1 MKLRRTARATNPR
14 ATNLRAGNGGDW
26 TTRRGI
32 LRSRGVAVTALAAA
46 AVLLVTGAII
56 YPGFKTTE
64 VELNDGGVWVVS
76 KSKNAVGRLNYPSRV
91 LDGALTPA
99 STTFDILQNAGD
111 VFVDDETG
119 STLNQVSPA
128 NMRLGGDKQL
138 PGSAEV
144 SFGSAVI
151 SVTDAASGKVWA
163 VSPSTVNGFDQE
175 ASEPV
180 MVGSEGL
187 VSAVGTDD
195 RIYSAD
201 PKSGAVTVTTVDA
214 NGEVVSTDS
223 SSWGELKGA
232 GDLQI
237 TVVGDKPVVLDAA
250 AGRLFLPGGKRLQLD
265 NARDAKLQQG
275 GPASDFVAVST
286 QKALLKLPLDG
297 STAKTVAFD
306 GEGVPAAPVQLAGCV
321 HAAWSGANKYVR
333 DCVNDA
339 DDKNVD
345 VPKASASP
353 SYVFRVNRDLVVLND
368 VNSGNVWLVN
378 QNMQLVNNW
387 EDVIPPKET
396 SDDADKDSADEVQ
409 QTVLP
414 DRTKPNSAPVANP
427 DAFGVRAG
435 KTTILPVLDND
446 TDPDGDILTVRA
458 QADMKSGSLSP
469 IYGATGFQIAVPAD
483 KTGTET
489 FKYTVDDGRG
499 LSGTA
504 DVALKIVP
512 PGENSAPRQKPNRNT
527 TLVLQAGKSIT
538 QNILTDWI
546 DPDGDDLFAV
556 SATSQD
562 PQDQVRIRPDGQ
574 LTFQDSGA
582 APGRKVLTVT
592 VSDGQATTEGKIT
605 VDVRAAGAL
614 PPIANADHVIAVA
627 GADTVITPL
636 KNDSDPQG
644 GVLRLAQAT
653 PDAQSS
659 ATLNPDQ
666 QTFTFNS
673 SSLGAHYV
681 SYLVTNG
688 PASAQQL
695 VRVDVVAGNNEG
707 APVAVRD
714 IALLPTGGNV
724 LVDVLGNDS
733 DPSGGVLVVQSVT
746 ADADLPVSVA
756 VLDHSVVRITDVRAE
771 GQLTIKYAVSNGR
784 SSATGE
790 ISVLV
795 VPAPTKL
802 QAPQAKPDEATVRTN
817 DVVSIP
823 VLANDTDPSGR
834 KLTLVHDLAQQ
845 PDTADGRMFV
855 SGDYLR
861 FVAGAEPKTV
871 YAIYKVQ
878 NESGQVDSQQ
888 VTIRIQ
894 ARDDERN
901 SRPEPRN
908 LTARVVAGMVVK
920 IPVPLDGID
929 ANGDSV
935 QLLGIDKA
943 PGMGTAVVK
952 EGYLEFTA
960 AGDGAGTDTFTY
972 RVRDRIGAENTGTV
986 IVGIAPPEPNN
997 QKPIAVDDAVDIR
1010 PGRNVAV
1017 EALSNDS
1024 DPDGDPIA
1032 LLSDA
1037 FEAKPELQ
1045 VEATDS
1051 SKVRFRAPAVTGNE
1065 SIRYQIQDDK
1075 EAQGSAVIRIRVSPD
1090 AALQRPIA
1098 KDDTVTLAETLG
1110 KSAVDVPVLKND
1122 SDPDGVAEELR
1133 ITLPDGNMN
1142 ARDGGSG
1149 NVVVTLAP
1157 HEQIIPYTVTDADGL
1172 ASSAVMWIPGQGAQ
1186 YPTLARTD
1194 AVDIMAGTEI
1204 TLDLK
1209 EYVRVRDGRSPRITV
1224 ADSVKVQGA
1233 SPEGVISGDGTAL
1246 RYAAKADYVGP
1257 GSLTFEVTDG
1267 NGPDDPEG
1275 LKSTLVI
1282 MTRVLPDPNAN
1293 HPPTF
1298 SGASLDVPKAE
1309 TAALDLRPL
1318 AADVDEKDKGNLKFE
1333 LDGELP
1339 SGFSASL
1346 EGTTLKVR
1354 AENTVPA
1361 GFTGNIPVRVT
1372 DGRSPAVKAT
1382 IAARHVASNRPM
1394 PVANDDI
1401 VEKANAGQTE
1411 TVNVL
1416 GNDVNPFSDTALK
1429 IVAATVETGSAAG
1442 SPTFAGD
1449 SVTVTPAA
1457 GSKGVMVVRYTVVD
1471 KTGDVSRQTAGR
1483 LRLTVRDAPD
1493 APSAPSATDVR
1504 SRTAVLK
1511 WAPQSDNGAAI
1522 TGYTVRSNTGF
1533 EQKCATTTCTLTGLT
1548 NDVKYVF
1555 TVTATNEV
1563 GDSQASPQSNEIRPD
1578 QKPSPPEA
1586 PNVKAGD
1593 KNMVINWPAAK
1604 SEGSAVK
1611 HYNLEISPPPANGI
1625 AVKNEVAGL
1634 NYTWPGL
1641 TNGVKYKVRA
1651 QAVNE
1656 LGPSDWGTYSAED
1669 NPAGVPAAPAAPTSA
1684 VASSVGTQNQLRV
1697 NWTEPNTNGDPIS
1710 KYYVTMTG
1718 GGRAPQTQAIAGT
1731 VRAATFTADNSE
1743 TGYSFTVQA
1752 ENKAGK
1758 GAVSQPS
1765 APRRATGKLATVS
1778 GVSATPAS
1786 TGGAGRQL
1794 TIDFRELTAAER
1806 NGSTREEVSYS
1817 YNASNG
1823 TTGPVVP
1830 GQTVGG
1836 FANGSAVSITVV
1848 ANSSVAPS
1856 SDASARATATPYGSP
1871 GTPSASGQNGA
1882 LNDQT
1887 VTLSWSSPSTST
1899 NDVAVTKIRISPG
1912 GGWETV
1918 APSGSRT
1925 INTGGWQ
1932 QPRTISVQTFN
1943 SLGTASAEVSATA
1956 TSGRQGVWETKLTPG
1971 TGLVRSCTYTL
1982 GGANYRPE
1990 PYYDCDRINA
2000 HREPWLYV
2008 ADADRLVVRCYIVQS
2023 DHWTPD
2029 PIRTWYRIEAG
2040 SARNVGRYVVAG
2052 STTLGEP
2059 GNSGVPPC

>member
-1 MKLRRTARATNPR
+1 MNLGRLARAQGTP
-14 ATNLRAGNGGDW
+14 
-26 TTRRGI
+26 TTGERI
-32 LRSRGVAVTALAAA
+32 RSRRLLSGTAFGA
-46 AVLLVTGAII
+46 AVVVLVTGAVL

-91 LDGALTPA
+91 LDGAVTPA
-99 STTFDILQNAGD
+99 STTFDVLQHAGD

-138 PGSAEV
+138 PGSADV
-144 SFGSAVI
+144 SFGAGVI
-151 SVTDAASGKVWA
+151 SVTDPVSGNVWA
-163 VSPSTVNGFDQE
+163 VSPSTVNGFDEE

-180 MVGSEGL
+180 LVGSEGL
-187 VSAVGTDD
+187 VSAVGADD

-201 PKSGAVTVTTVDA
+201 PKTGAVSVTAVDA
-214 NGEVVSTDS
+214 NGVVVSS
-223 SSWGELKGA
+223 ESGVWGELKGS

-237 TVVGDKPVVLDAA
+237 TVVGDRPVVLDAA
-250 AGRLFLPGGKRLQLD
+250 AGKLFLPGGRRLQLE

-275 GPASDFVAVST
+275 GPGSDFVAIST
-286 QKALLKLPLDG
+286 QKVLLKQPLDG
-297 STAKTVAFD
+297 STAKTVGFD
-306 GEGVPAAPVQLAGCV
+306 GEGVPAAPVQLGGCV

-339 DDKNVD
+339 DDRNVE

-353 SYVFRVNRDLVVLND
+353 SYVFRVNRALVVLND

-387 EDVIPPKET
+387 DDVIPPKET

-427 DAFGVRAG
+427 DSFGVRAG
-435 KTTILPVLDND
+435 KTTVLPVLDND
-446 TDPDGDILTVRA
+446 TDPDGDILTVRTPDA
-458 QADMKSGSLSP
+458 LKSGSVSP
-469 IYGATGFQIAVPAD
+469 IYGSTGFQVTVPAD
-483 KTGTET
+483 KAGSET

-499 LSGTA
+499 LSATA
-504 DVALKIVP
+504 DVALNIVP
-512 PGENSAPRQKPNRNT
+512 PGENSAPRQKPNRNS

-556 SATSQD
+556 SASSTD

-574 LTFQDSGA
+574 LTFQDSGT
-582 APGRKVLTVT
+582 APGRKVLTIT
-592 VSDGQATTEGKIT
+592 VSDGQATAEGKIT
-605 VDVRAAGAL
+605 VDVRLPGAL
-614 PPIANADHVIAVA
+614 PPIANADHVVAVA

-653 PDAQSS
+653 ADPQST
-659 ATLNPDQ
+659 ATLNADQ

-695 VRVDVVAGNNEG
+695 VRVDIVPGDHEG

-714 IALLPTGGNV
+714 IALLPTGGDV

-756 VLDHSVVRITDVRAE
+756 VLDHSVVRITDIRAQ
-771 GQLTIKYAVSNGR
+771 GQLSIKYTVSNGR
-784 SSATGE
+784 SSTTGE

-802 QAPQAKPDEATVRTN
+802 EAPQAKPDEATVRTN

-823 VLANDTDPSGR
+823 VLANDTDPNGR
-834 KLTLVHDLAQQ
+834 KLTLVPELAQQ
-845 PDTADGRMFV
+845 PDAADGRIFV

-861 FVAGAEPKTV
+861 FVAGPEPKTV
-871 YAIYKVQ
+871 YAIYKVR

-929 ANGDSV
+929 TNGDSV

-952 EGYLEFTA
+952 DGYLEFTA
-960 AGDGAGTDTFTY
+960 AGNAAGTDTFTY

-986 IVGIAPPEPNN
+986 IVGIARPEPNN
-997 QKPIAVDDAVDIR
+997 QKPIAIDDAVDIR

-1024 DPDGDPIA
+1024 DPDGDAIF
-1032 LLSDA
+1032 LLSGS
-1037 FEAKPELQ
+1037 FEAKPDLQ
-1045 VEATDS
+1045 VEATNT
-1051 SKVRFRAPAVTGNE
+1051 SKVRFTAPATTGNE
-1065 SIRYQIQDDK
+1065 SIRYSIQDNK
-1075 EAQGSAVIRIRVSPD
+1075 EAQGTAVIRIRVSPD
-1090 AALQRPIA
+1090 APLQRPIA
-1098 KDDTVTLAETLG
+1098 KDDRVTLAETLG
-1110 KSAVDVPVLKND
+1110 KTAVDVPVLKND
-1122 SDPDGVAEELR
+1122 SDPDGVAEELK
-1133 ITLPDGNMN
+1133 ITLPDGNPN

-1149 NVVVTLAP
+1149 NVVVTLTP
-1157 HEQIIPYTVTDADGL
+1157 QDQIIPYTVTDADGL
-1172 ASSAVMWIPGQGAQ
+1172 ASTAVMWIPGQGAQ

-1194 AVDIMAGTEI
+1194 TVEVMAGKET
-1204 TLDLK
+1204 TLDLN
-1209 EYVRVRDGRSPRITV
+1209 EYVRVREGKRPRITV

-1233 SPEGVISGDGTAL
+1233 SPEGVIAGDGTAL
-1246 RYAAKADYVGP
+1246 RYAANADYVGP

-1267 NGPDDPEG
+1267 KGPDDAEG

-1282 MTRVLPDPNAN
+1282 MTRVIPDPNAN

-1309 TAALDLRPL
+1309 TASLDLRPL
-1318 AADVDEKDKGNLKFE
+1318 AVDVDEKDKDNLKFE
-1333 LDGELP
+1333 LDGDLP
-1339 SGFSASL
+1339 AGFSANL
-1346 EGTTLKVR
+1346 NGTILTVT

-1372 DGRSPAVKAT
+1372 DGRSPAVRAS
-1382 IAARHVASNRPM
+1382 ISARHVASNRPM
-1394 PVANDDI
+1394 PVANDD
-1401 VEKANAGQTE
+1401 VVDKANAGKTE

-1416 GNDVNPFSDTALK
+1416 ANDVNPFSDTALK

-1442 SPTFAGD
+1442 QPTFAGD
-1449 SVTVTPAA
+1449 SVTVTPAS
-1457 GSKGVMVVRYTVVD
+1457 GFKGVMVVRYTVVD

-1483 LRLTVRDAPD
+1483 IRLTVRDAPD

-1522 TGYTVRSNTGF
+1522 TGYTVRSNNGF
-1533 EQKCATTTCTLTGLT
+1533 EQKCATTTCTLSGLT

-1555 TVTATNEV
+1555 TVSATNEV
-1563 GDSQASPQSNEIRPD
+1563 GTSQESAQSNEIRPD
-1578 QKPSPPEA
+1578 EKPAPPEA
-1586 PNVKAGD
+1586 PQVRAGD

-1604 SEGSAVK
+1604 TEGSAVK
-1611 HYNLEISPPPANGI
+1611 HYNLEISPPPSNGI
-1625 AVKNEVAGL
+1625 AVKNEVPGL

-1656 LGPSDWGTYSAED
+1656 LGPSEWGTYSVED

-1697 NWTEPNTNGDPIS
+1697 SWNEPNTNGDPIS
-1710 KYYVTMTG
+1710 NYYVTMSG
-1718 GGRAPQTQAIAGT
+1718 GGRAAQTQTVAGT
-1731 VRAATFTADNSE
+1731 VRTATFTADNSE
-1743 TGYSFTVQA
+1743 TAYSFTIQA

-1765 APRRATGKLATVS
+1765 APRRATGKLSTVS
-1778 GVSATPAS
+1778 GVSATPAN
-1786 TGGAGRQL
+1786 TDGAGRQL
-1794 TIDFRELTAAER
+1794 TINFKELTAAER
-1806 NGSTREEVSYS
+1806 NGSAREEVSYS

-1823 TTGPVVP
+1823 TSGPITP

-1836 FANGSAVSITVV
+1836 FANGAAVNITVV

-1871 GTPSASGQNGA
+1871 GTPSASGRNGA

-1899 NDVAVTKIRISPG
+1899 HDVAVTKIRISPG
-1912 GGWETV
+1912 GWETV
-1918 APSGSRT
+1918 GPSGSRI
-1925 INTGGWQ
+1925 INTGGWEQ
-1932 QPRTISVQTFN
+1932 TRTITVQTFN
-1943 SLGTASAEVSATA
+1943 SLGTASAEVSASA
-1956 TSGRQGVWETKLTPG
+1956 TSGRQGQWETRLTPG

-1982 GGANYRPE
+1982 GGANYRPA
-1990 PYYDCDRINA
+1990 PYYDCDGVNA

-2008 ADADRLVVRCYIVQS
+2008 ADADRLVVRCYIIQS

-2029 PIRTWYRIEAG
+2029 PIRSWYRIEAG
-2040 SARNVGRYVVAG
+2040 STRNVGRYVVAG